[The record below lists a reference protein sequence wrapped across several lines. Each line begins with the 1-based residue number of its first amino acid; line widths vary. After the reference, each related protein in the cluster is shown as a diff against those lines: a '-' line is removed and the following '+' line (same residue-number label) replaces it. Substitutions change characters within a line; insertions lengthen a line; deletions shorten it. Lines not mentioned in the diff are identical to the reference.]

1 MNIKFFIFFYIL
13 QICIALPYFK
23 TCNNINFI
31 TLSIFLLHH
40 IVDVYGYFGVF
51 INETIFEYQLHLF
64 MTLLILLHWYTN
76 NYKCNITVKL
86 NELCNRDL
94 DTWEYNIVGLISQS
108 TGIYYLHTYILIGI
122 ILYNLTKIN
131 MINQVMF

>member
-76 NYKCNITVKL
+76 NYKCYVTVKL
-86 NELCNRDL
+86 NELCKRDL
-94 DTWEYNIVGLISQS
+94 NTWEYNIVGLIS
-108 TGIYYLHTYILIGI
+108 TYTNIYYLHSYILIAI
-122 ILYNLTKIN
+122 ILYDITKIYD
-131 MINQVMF
+131 IQLY